1 MAAFWQQRG
10 RRQENGGLGSVIDGL
25 GSVFDVLL
33 ANARL
38 VLGVSGAA
46 VLAIATLAVKR
57 VRLGRGSEHGKMP
70 RRAGLAPVWWGKM
83 CPKPRC
89 LLLSWFLAYGTDA
102 KCHGSCLLPPC
113 GTMYPYFSLPGAFGI
128 QHPIPK
134 GTWDFSCIWV
144 SVFHAKPTGR

>member
-1 MAAFWQQRG
+1 MAAFWHQRG

-70 RRAGLAPVWWGKM
+70 RELGLPHCGGARCATNLDV
-83 CPKPRC
+83 CP
-89 LLLSWFLAYGTDA
+89 
-102 KCHGSCLLPPC
+102 
-113 GTMYPYFSLPGAFGI
+113 
-128 QHPIPK
+128 
-134 GTWDFSCIWV
+134 
-144 SVFHAKPTGR
+144 

>member
-57 VRLGRGSEHGKMP
+57 VRLGWGSEQDAQESWVG
-70 RRAGLAPVWWGKM
+70 PVWWGKM
-83 CPKPRC
+83 CPKFQC
-89 LLLSWFLAYGTDA
+89 LLLSSFLVYGTNA
-102 KCHGSCLLPPC
+102 TSAGSDI
-113 GTMYPYFSLPGAFGI
+113 GI
-128 QHPIPK
+128 
-134 GTWDFSCIWV
+134 
-144 SVFHAKPTGR
+144 

>member
-57 VRLGRGSEHGKMP
+57 VRLGSEHGKIS
-70 RRAGLAPVWWGKM
+70 RRAELAPVWWGKM

-89 LLLSWFLAYGTDA
+89 LLLSWFLAYGTNA
-102 KCHGSCLLPPC
+102 IGPACSHPVEPCIHVPVCLEHLGYSIPSQKAP
-113 GTMYPYFSLPGAFGI
+113 GT
-128 QHPIPK
+128 
-134 GTWDFSCIWV
+134 
-144 SVFHAKPTGR
+144 

>member
-1 MAAFWQQRG
+1 MAAFWHQRG

-25 GSVFDVLL
+25 DSVFDVLL

-70 RRAGLAPVWWGKM
+70 RERGLPHCGGARCATNLDV
-83 CPKPRC
+83 CP
-89 LLLSWFLAYGTDA
+89 
-102 KCHGSCLLPPC
+102 
-113 GTMYPYFSLPGAFGI
+113 
-128 QHPIPK
+128 
-134 GTWDFSCIWV
+134 
-144 SVFHAKPTGR
+144 

>member
-10 RRQENGGLGSVIDGL
+10 RRQESGGLGSVLDGL

-57 VRLGRGSEHGKMP
+57 VRLGWASGHQKVP
-70 RRAGLAPVWWGKM
+70 RRAGLAPV
-83 CPKPRC
+83 CPKSRC
-89 LLLSWFLAYGTDA
+89 LLRRWFLA
-102 KCHGSCLLPPC
+102 C
-113 GTMYPYFSLPGAFGI
+113 GTNGTGAGSRAMGMKLHVSLFAWSI
-128 QHPIPK
+128 WDTLSHPK
-134 GTWDFSCIWV
+134 RD
-144 SVFHAKPTGR
+144 

>member
-57 VRLGRGSEHGKMP
+57 VRLGWGSEQDAQESWVGPSVVGQDVPQISMS
-70 RRAGLAPVWWGKM
+70 AP
-83 CPKPRC
+83 
-89 LLLSWFLAYGTDA
+89 
-102 KCHGSCLLPPC
+102 
-113 GTMYPYFSLPGAFGI
+113 
-128 QHPIPK
+128 
-134 GTWDFSCIWV
+134 
-144 SVFHAKPTGR
+144 

>member
-1 MAAFWQQRG
+1 MAWFWQQRG

-57 VRLGRGSEHGKMP
+57 VRLGRGSERGKVP
-70 RRAGLAPVWWGKM
+70 RRARLAPVWWGKM
-83 CPKPRC
+83 CSKPRC
-89 LLLSWFLAYGTDA
+89 LLLSWFLVYGTNA
-102 KCHGSCLLPPC
+102 IGAACSHPVGPCIRVPVCLEHLGYSVPFQKAP
-113 GTMYPYFSLPGAFGI
+113 GT
-128 QHPIPK
+128 
-134 GTWDFSCIWV
+134 
-144 SVFHAKPTGR
+144 